1 MKKIKF
7 EKKLSLSK
15 ETIAKL
21 NGNQLT
27 ELKGGGTNTCPSD
40 CFTCVTCPTT
50 VLQCPTNT
58 CCCVTNTPSCD

>member
-21 NGNQLT
+21 NNEQLNV
-27 ELKGGGTNTCPSD
+27 LKGGGPLTWNDCPAGQASKTTCTLSGGG
-40 CFTCVTCPTT
+40 C
-50 VLQCPTNT
+50 
-58 CCCVTNTPSCD
+58 